1 MSLRSKALVIVLG
14 LLMISRPGAGAQ
26 QPEEAWLD
34 LRGDLFG
41 EREILDGDGVVALE
55 APYRAA
61 DAAIVP
67 ISIIAKIPQ
76 TDARYI
82 KTLTLVIDENPA
94 PVAAVF
100 SLSQNSGQAT
110 ISTRVRVNSYT
121 FVRAIAETNDG
132 TLFMAKK
139 FVKASGGCSAPAS
152 KNPDQALARLG
163 KMKLKGLRQV
173 RLGEPNQVQLLISHP
188 NSSGLQMDQVTRH
201 YIPAHF
207 VHEIKVSYGGQSL
220 MTVEGAISLSEDPSI
235 RFSFVPQKEGE
246 ITVDVRDTEGNE
258 FHKTWQVQ
266 PGPGA

>member
-1 MSLRSKALVIVLG
+1 MSLRSKVLVVVLG
-14 LLMISRPGAGAQ
+14 LVMISRPGAAAE
-26 QPEEAWLD
+26 PSEEAWLD

-41 EREILDGDGVVALE
+41 EREILDGEGIVALD

-67 ISIIAKIPQ
+67 ITMVAEVPQ
-76 TDARYI
+76 TAAHFI

-100 SLSQNSGQAT
+100 TLSQESGQAT
-110 ISTRVRVNSYT
+110 ISTRVRVNSYSY
-121 FVRAIAETNDG
+121 VRAIAETSDG
-132 TLFMAKK
+132 TLYMAKK

-152 KNPDQALARLG
+152 KNPDEALARLG

-207 VHEIKVSYGGQSL
+207 VNEIEVSYGGQSL

-246 ITVDVRDTEGNE
+246 MTVDVRDTDGNE
-258 FHKTWQVQ
+258 FRKSWQVQ